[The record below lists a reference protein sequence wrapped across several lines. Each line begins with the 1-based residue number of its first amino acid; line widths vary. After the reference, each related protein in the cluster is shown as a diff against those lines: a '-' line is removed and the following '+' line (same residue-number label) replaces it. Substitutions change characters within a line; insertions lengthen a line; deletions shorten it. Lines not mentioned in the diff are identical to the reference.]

1 MEYFKF
7 ENEFEN
13 ALEMFTVNDT
23 DYDNVIR
30 AIISFYPPVEGSEH
44 IIEKDGI
51 DGKVVTTAGGV
62 LLGKMSF
69 KMLTDQFDISGFEL
83 VTNTSSPQT
92 GVKVN
97 LDAKTCFE
105 APPTFRFADVTA
117 SKDAD
122 LTNIVLSSGEN
133 NEDVP
138 EESTY
143 KEYDLTPTF
152 DKETKNYEVILLEYL
167 DAIDITA
174 TQSDTNATMKISIPK
189 HDEDG
194 NLVYE
199 DDGTTIMYEEKELK
213 NGIPLEVILNKLG
226 EPDTKLTINV
236 TAEDGATK
244 NTYEVLIKRPY
255 GIIKGNVYTPHTTA
269 TTGTYKS
276 DIRIYKSDDVAT
288 VIDWS
293 TIVSGATDDVHDK
306 LLTLKSQDYITE
318 DDGTYEIYV
327 IPGTYDVLLDKG
339 GYLDHIYTSKTV
351 NEGDTIDL
359 GQKELLAGDL
369 NKDGSIEISDLS
381 LLLNLFGIESADSM
395 FDSIYDFNEDSVID
409 ISDLSILLSD
419 YLETRCI
426 E

>member
-7 ENEFEN
+7 ENEFEDS
-13 ALEMFTVNDT
+13 LDMFTMNDT
-23 DYDNVIR
+23 NEDNVVR
-30 AIISFYPPVEGSEH
+30 AIISFYPPVNETEN
-44 IIEKDGI
+44 IIVKDGV
-51 DGKVVTTAGGV
+51 DGKVVTTKGGV

-105 APPTFRFADVTA
+105 AQSTFRFTDVTA
-117 SKDAD
+117 SKDSD

-152 DKETKNYEVILLEYL
+152 DKDTKNYEVILLEYL
-167 DAIDITA
+167 DTVDITA
-174 TQSDTNATMKISIPK
+174 TKSDTNANMKISVPK
-189 HDEDG
+189 HDDDG

-199 DDGTTIMYEEKELK
+199 DDGTTILYEEKEL
-213 NGIPLEVILNKLG
+213 NNEIPLEIILNKLG
-226 EPDTKLTINV
+226 EPDTKLTIIV
-236 TAEDGATK
+236 TAEDGVK
-244 NTYEVLIKRPY
+244 QNTYEVLIKRPY
-255 GIIKGNVYTPHTTA
+255 GTIKGSIYTPHTTS
-269 TTGTYKS
+269 TTGIYNS
-276 DIRIYKSDDVAT
+276 DIRIYKSKDVET
-288 VIDWS
+288 VIDWN
-293 TIVSGATDDVHDK
+293 TIVSGSTDDVHNQ
-306 LLTLKSQDYITE
+306 LLTLKSQNYITK

-327 IPGTYDVLLDKG
+327 IPGTYDILLDKG
-339 GYLDHIYTSKTV
+339 GYLDHIYISKTV

-359 GQKELLAGDL
+359 GTKTLLAGEL

-381 LLLNLFGIESADSM
+381 LLLNSFGITSTDITFNPDM
-395 FDSIYDFNEDSVID
+395 DFNDDKVID

-419 YLETRCI
+419 YLETRII

>member
-13 ALEMFTVNDT
+13 ALEMFTMNDT
-23 DYDNVIR
+23 SEDNVIR
-30 AIISFYPPVEGSEH
+30 GIISFYPPVNETEH
-44 IIEKDGI
+44 MIVKDGV
-51 DGKVVTTAGGV
+51 DGKVVTTKGGV

-69 KMLTDQFDISGFEL
+69 KMLTNQFDISGFEL
-83 VTNTSSPQT
+83 VTSTSSPQT

-105 APPTFRFADVTA
+105 AQSTFRFTDETA
-117 SKDAD
+117 SNDAD

-133 NEDVP
+133 NEDIP

-152 DKETKNYEVILLEYL
+152 NKETKNYEVILLEYL
-167 DAIDITA
+167 NAVDITA
-174 TQSDTNATMKISIPK
+174 TQSDANANMKISVPK
-189 HDEDG
+189 HDDDG

-199 DDGTTIMYEEKELK
+199 DDGTTIMYEEKELID
-213 NGIPLEVILNKLG
+213 GMPLEVILNKLG
-226 EPDTKLTINV
+226 EPDTKLTIKV
-236 TAEDGATK
+236 TTEDGVTE
-244 NTYEVLIKRPY
+244 NTYEIIVKRPY
-255 GIIKGNVYTPHTTA
+255 GTIKGSIYTPHTTS
-269 TTGTYKS
+269 TTGIYKS
-276 DIRIYKSDDVAT
+276 DIRIYKSEDVGT
-288 VIDWS
+288 VIDWD
-293 TIVSGATDDVHDK
+293 TIVSGTTDDVHNK
-306 LLTLKSQDYITE
+306 LLTIKSQDYVTK

-339 GYLDHIYTSKTV
+339 GYLDHIYISKTV
-351 NEGDTIDL
+351 NEGDIIDL
-359 GQKELLAGDL
+359 GTKELLAGEI

-381 LLLNLFGIESADSM
+381 LLIDSFGITSADSTFNSDM
-395 FDSIYDFNEDSVID
+395 DFNDDEIID